1 MRDLTPGTQAYS
13 EQGLSVRSGNTL
25 PSAST
30 DAGGA
35 ARYGVA
41 FLVVALG
48 GALLWACLAPLDQ
61 GVVGSGTVVVAGER
75 KAVQSL
81 VGGVVEKLLVS
92 DGDRVSQGQLLV
104 QLNTVQAQSQRDV
117 LSLIHI

>member
-1 MRDLTPGTQAYS
+1 MRDLTPAAQSRS
-13 EQGLSVRSGNTL
+13 EHNLAARSAANL

-35 ARYGVA
+35 ARYGMW
-41 FLVVALG
+41 FLVLALG
-48 GALLWACLAPLDQ
+48 GFLAWACLAPLDQ

-81 VGGVVEKLLVS
+81 VGGVV
-92 DGDRVSQGQLLV
+92 
-104 QLNTVQAQSQRDV
+104 
-117 LSLIHI
+117 